1 MTEKKTKTAKT
12 ATVLA
17 RMDPELKRQ
26 AEAILDRLGIPA
38 SLLINMLYN
47 QIVLTKGIPF
57 KISVPDKAGEYDIE
71 TNSFTE
77 SNA

>member
-1 MTEKKTKTAKT
+1 MTEKKMKSSKT

-17 RMDPELKRQ
+17 RMDPERKRQ

-47 QIVLTKGIPF
+47 QIVLTKSIPF
-57 KISVPDKAGEYDIE
+57 KIGIPDSIGEHNIE
-71 TNSFTE
+71 TDEFTE

>member
-1 MTEKKTKTAKT
+1 MNEKKKKTAKT

-17 RMDPELKRQ
+17 RIDPDLKRQ

-57 KISVPDKAGEYDIE
+57 RISVPDTIGEFDIE
-71 TNSFTE
+71 RDAFTE
-77 SNA
+77 STA

>member
-1 MTEKKTKTAKT
+1 MNEKKTKTAKT

-17 RMDPELKRQ
+17 RIDPDLKRQ

-57 KISVPDKAGEYDIE
+57 KISVPDNIGEYNIE
-71 TNSFTE
+71 TDEFSDST
-77 SNA
+77 A

>member
-1 MTEKKTKTAKT
+1 MNDKKSKTPKT

-17 RMDPELKRQ
+17 RVDPELKKQ

-47 QIVLTKGIPF
+47 QIVLTKSIPF
-57 KISVPDKAGEYDIE
+57 RISIPDNIGELDIE
-71 TNSFTE
+71 KDTFTE
-77 SNA
+77 STA

>member
-17 RMDPELKRQ
+17 RMDPELKKQ

-57 KISVPDKAGEYDIE
+57 
-71 TNSFTE
+71 
-77 SNA
+77 

>member
-17 RMDPELKRQ
+17 RMDPELKKQ

-47 QIVLTKGIPF
+47 QIVLTKSIPF
-57 KISVPDKAGEYDIE
+57 RISVPDSTGEIDIE
-71 TNSFTE
+71 TGSFTD
-77 SNA
+77 STA

>member
-17 RMDPELKRQ
+17 RMDPELKKQ
-26 AEAILDRLGIPA
+26 AETILDRLGIPA

-57 KISVPDKAGEYDIE
+57 KISVPDNAGEYDME